1 MDEIERRL
9 ALGDFL
15 RSRRARL
22 SPSDVDLPQGFR
34 RRTPGLR
41 REEVAQLANIGTSWY
56 ISLEQGRDVHPSEP
70 VLESLAQALKLNDD
84 ERQHLFLLAL
94 GYIPMRMLP
103 PGEEVTPGLQQVVRS
118 LDPSPAYIVGRR
130 WDLLTWNSAAELV
143 FTFSRIPPPHTR
155 NVVWRA
161 FTDPILLQAQRD
173 PAHVARISQG
183 MIAQFRADSARYPG
197 DPYFAELI
205 ADLQQASAL
214 FREWWPRH
222 DVLSVPDCHKE
233 MNHHIMGYLEF
244 EMVTLQVPTSPNLRM
259 MIYSASTATSATLEK
274 ALQGS
279 YKDGDVSRNG
289 RQVEATL

>member
-1 MDEIERRL
+1 MDEMERRL

-22 SPSDVDLPQGFR
+22 SPADVDLPQGFR

-56 ISLEQGRDVHPSEP
+56 ISLEQGRDVHPSEQ
-70 VLESLAQALKLNDD
+70 VLHSLSQALKLNDD
-84 ERQHLFLLAL
+84 ELQHLFLLAL
-94 GYIPMRMLP
+94 GYIPIRMLP
-103 PGEEVTPGLQQVVRS
+103 PGEEVTPGLQQVVNA
-118 LDPSPAYIVGRR
+118 LDLNPAYIIGRR
-130 WDLLTWNSAAELV
+130 WDLLSWNSAAELV
-143 FTFSRIPPPHTR
+143 FAFSHIPPPHTR

-161 FTDPILLQAQRD
+161 FTHPFVLQAHRD
-173 PAHVARISQG
+173 PAHVERIAQG

-233 MNHHIMGYLEF
+233 MKNHKLGYLEF
-244 EMVTLQVPTSPNLRM
+244 EQVVLQVPTSPNLRM
-259 MIYSASTATSATLEK
+259 MIYSASTATSAKIEK
-274 ALQGS
+274 ALQAS
-279 YKDGDVSRNG
+279 SKEIDLSQD
-289 RQVEATL
+289 RQQVQTAF